1 MTEYHED
8 VLVSADWVDD
18 HLDQFQS
25 DDPEYRLL
33 EVNNPTVTDDSEYTP
48 YEEGHVPGATFFHW
62 EEDLSDS
69 TTRDILDKDAFEE
82 LNGEAGITA
91 DSTVV
96 LYGGGRVPNWFALFA
111 YWEYKYFGHDDVRVL
126 NGGKPYWVDNEYP
139 LTTEVQTFTP
149 REYTA
154 KGPYEGIRAYKDD
167 VDQAI
172 ESGIPMVDVRSPAE
186 FTGEIIAPEGLDETA
201 QRGGHIPG
209 AKNVPTT
216 SVLNDVD
223 INRRLVVFR
232 SGESFGLLRR
242 YRGIFLYQWRRNST
256 QSFYSQSQRS
266 NIQQYEIV
274 YLSGQHTTLNCG
286 TSRYNFVGIYLL
298 VYFSGDVFFDQ
309 FLHLWNSGRATYQD
323 HLIYVVFIHTCFG
336 KRGFQD
342 VHGPG

>member
-1 MTEYHED
+1 MAEYHDD
-8 VLVSADWVDD
+8 VLVSADWVEA

-48 YEEGHVPGATFFHW
+48 YDDGHIPGATFFHW
-62 EEDLSDS
+62 EEDLSDP

-82 LNGEAGITA
+82 LNGEAGITT

-139 LTTEVQTFTP
+139 LTAEVPTFTA

-154 KGPYEGIRAYKDD
+154 KGPFEGIRAYKDD

-216 SVLNDVD
+216 SVLNDD
-223 INRRLVVFR
+223 GTFKSAEELQELYREAGITEDQSVVTYCRVGER
-232 SGESFGLLRR
+232 SSIAWFALHELL
-242 YRGIFLYQWRRNST
+242 G
-256 QSFYSQSQRS
+256 
-266 NIQQYEIV
+266 
-274 YLSGQHTTLNCG
+274 
-286 TSRYNFVGIYLL
+286 
-298 VYFSGDVFFDQ
+298 FSDVENYDGSWTEWGN
-309 FLHLWNSGRATYQD
+309 LIRAPIET
-323 HLIYVVFIHTCFG
+323 
-336 KRGFQD
+336 
-342 VHGPG
+342 GPTDD

>member
-1 MTEYHED
+1 MTEYHDD
-8 VLVSADWVDD
+8 VLVSADWVEA

-48 YEEGHVPGATFFHW
+48 YEDGHVPGATFFHW
-62 EEDLSDS
+62 EEDLSDP
-69 TTRDILDKDAFEE
+69 TTRDILDKDAFEK

-126 NGGKPYWVDNEYP
+126 NGGKPYWIDNEYP
-139 LTTEVQTFTP
+139 LTAEVPTFSA

-154 KGPYEGIRAYKDD
+154 KGPFEGIRAYKDD

-216 SVLNDVD
+216 SVLNDD
-223 INRRLVVFR
+223 GTFKSAEELRELYREAGITEDQSVVTYCRVGER
-232 SGESFGLLRR
+232 SSIAWFALHELL
-242 YRGIFLYQWRRNST
+242 GF
-256 QSFYSQSQRS
+256 
-266 NIQQYEIV
+266 
-274 YLSGQHTTLNCG
+274 
-286 TSRYNFVGIYLL
+286 
-298 VYFSGDVFFDQ
+298 GDVENYDGSWTEWGN
-309 FLHLWNSGRATYQD
+309 LIRAPIET
-323 HLIYVVFIHTCFG
+323 
-336 KRGFQD
+336 
-342 VHGPG
+342 GPADD